1 MFMLV
6 WVVIGAVGIAYTEKI
21 SYGDALYFSSIT
33 GLTIGYGDIVMKT
46 VSGRLIA
53 VLIGVVGL
61 LFSGIVVAAAVE
73 STRKTIYLSQP
84 NP

>member
-1 MFMLV
+1 MFMLA
-6 WVVIGAVGIAYTEKI
+6 WVVIGALGIAYTEKI

-46 VSGRLIA
+46 FPGRLIA

-61 LFSGIVVAAAVE
+61 LFTGIIVAAAVE
-73 STRKTIYLSQP
+73 STRKTIHLSDRSK
-84 NP
+84 